1 MANNYMQFSEV
12 IGNITD
18 EEAAWITE
26 KLNQVEEADLDTP
39 GLDDWQQDIVSI
51 GWLGFSWQIEGESP
65 DRLLWIHHGDES
77 GSVEAIPDFIC
88 AFLSKFR
95 PNDYFTL
102 EWATWCSKP
111 RIREFSGG
119 AIFITATDVFW
130 HTPETFFEDKK
141 NQLSGLKQEIN
152 TL

>member
-1 MANNYMQFSEV
+1 MANSYMQFSEA
-12 IGNITD
+12 IGSLTED
-18 EEAAWITE
+18 EAAWIAE
-26 KLNQVEEADLDTP
+26 KLTQIDDPCCDDLE
-39 GLDDWQQDIVSI
+39 DWQQSI
-51 GWLGFSWQIEGESP
+51 AQTGWLGFSWQIEGEGA
-65 DRLLWIHHGDES
+65 DRQLWIHHGDES
-77 GSVEAIPDFIC
+77 GSVEAIPDFIQ
-88 AFLSKFR
+88 AFLAKFR
-95 PNDYFTL
+95 PQDYFTL

-119 AIFITATDVFW
+119 AIFITATDVYW

>member
-1 MANNYMQFSEV
+1 MANNYMQFSEA
-12 IGNITD
+12 IGSLTED
-18 EEAAWITE
+18 EAAWITE
-26 KLNQVEEADLDTP
+26 KLTQLDDPCRDDLE
-39 GLDDWQQDIVSI
+39 DWQQSI
-51 GWLGFSWQIEGESP
+51 AQTGWLGFSWQIEGEGA
-65 DRLLWIHHGDES
+65 DRQLWIHHGDES
-77 GSVEAIPDFIC
+77 GSVEAIPDFIQ
-88 AFLSKFR
+88 AFLAKFR

-119 AIFITATDVFW
+119 AIFITATDVYW